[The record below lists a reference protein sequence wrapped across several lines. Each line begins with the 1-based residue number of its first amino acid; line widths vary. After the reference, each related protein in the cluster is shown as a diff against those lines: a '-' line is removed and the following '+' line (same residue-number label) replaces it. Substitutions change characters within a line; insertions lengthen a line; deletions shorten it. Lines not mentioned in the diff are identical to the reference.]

1 MINIIVSQGRIADR
15 VGGMIK
21 GAAITAKAFAM
32 QYGIKPVYLGTPS
45 PARHDDWSESLPEAK
60 ETLTLLRSELQN
72 IMERGH
78 TPVVL
83 NNTCSASLAT
93 LPVVAQKNE
102 NVVVLWIDAHG
113 DFNLPQTS
121 TSGYLGGMV
130 LAAASGLWDSGY
142 GAGISSKNVVLVG
155 ARDIDDQEAALLRR
169 SGVRIVP
176 PSEVSGERI
185 LKEIGNAKVWV
196 HIDWDVMEPGYLPA
210 DYTVPGGLVPAQ
222 IKDIISAI
230 PRSSYLG
237 LEIAELN
244 ASEDDQVNEKAL
256 SLIIEMIDPFFTKQ
270 QTEY

>member
-15 VGGMIK
+15 APGMIK

-60 ETLTLLRSELQN
+60 ETLTLLKSELQN
-72 IMERGH
+72 IIEKGH

-93 LPVVAQKNE
+93 LPVIAGEDKNVA
-102 NVVVLWIDAHG
+102 VLWIDAHG

-121 TSGYLGGMV
+121 SSGYLGGMV

-142 GAGISSKNVVLVG
+142 GAGIRPENIILVG
-155 ARDIDDQEAALLRR
+155 ARDIDDQEAALIRR
-169 SGVRIVP
+169 SGVRIVS

-185 LKEIGNAKVWV
+185 LKEIGSAKVWV

-210 DYTVPGGLVPAQ
+210 DYTVPGGLVPSQ
-222 IKDIISAI
+222 IREIISAI

-244 ASEDDQVNEKAL
+244 ASDNEPENEKAL
-256 SLIIEMIDPFFTKQ
+256 SLIIEMLDPFFAKQ
-270 QTEY
+270 QAEY